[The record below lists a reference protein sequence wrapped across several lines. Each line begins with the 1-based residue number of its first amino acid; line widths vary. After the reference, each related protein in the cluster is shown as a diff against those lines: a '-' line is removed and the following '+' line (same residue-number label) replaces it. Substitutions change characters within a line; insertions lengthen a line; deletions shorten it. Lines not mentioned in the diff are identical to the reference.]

1 MGCQCPVDSLL
12 LAVPLLSRFAPAL
25 DLLLS
30 AKLLFVVAKSDNTD
44 VRPRDVG
51 SFYLVADK
59 PVLLFAA
66 INLLLRAVL

>member
-1 MGCQCPVDSLL
+1 
-12 LAVPLLSRFAPAL
+12 
-25 DLLLS
+25 LLLS

-51 SFYLVADK
+51 RFYLVADK

-66 INLLLRAVL
+66 IDLLLCAVL